1 MNRPTRMALAVAA
14 LLAASAQAQQAAND
28 VAKEQQEADLPTV
41 NVTAKGYAADS
52 AETPIATTELGR
64 EALERKG
71 AQNLGEALRGEAIRF
86 DFPHSVD
93 VFNFRRLTVH
103 EAGIHQSLDNAFV
116 AVI

>member
-1 MNRPTRMALAVAA
+1 MNRPIRMALAVAA

-71 AQNLGEALRGEAIRF
+71 AQNLGENGRSGAQ
-86 DFPHSVD
+86 
-93 VFNFRRLTVH
+93 RRRRR
-103 EAGIHQSLDNAFV
+103 
-116 AVI
+116 